1 MRRLQ
6 LSLAALGLAL
16 AAALTG
22 CTLDGEAAPKPGG
35 NTDPKIGIVLDNAGG
50 TDYHVCRGPD
60 MHWTWNAESRNSDH
74 EIRANDP
81 ECK

>member
-6 LSLAALGLAL
+6 LSLAALGLVV
-16 AAALTG
+16 AATLTG
-22 CTLDGEAAPKPGG
+22 CTLDAEEPSVEG
-35 NTDPKIGIVLDNAGG
+35 NRDPQVGVVYDNKGG

-74 EIRANDP
+74 EIRPNDP